1 MTGDFTFGFSTEFDV
16 TVRHERAADL
26 DAIRE
31 VNDRAFEG
39 TLEGRIVDALRPS
52 GELISLVAT
61 VADRVVGHIAF
72 SPVTVEPSSPTVR
85 FAGLAPMAVLPEF
98 QRHGIGG
105 QLVRAGLDAC
115 RRSGYGAIV
124 VVGHPDYYP
133 RFGFVPAHTRGL
145 KYEAPVPDDV
155 FMVLELVPGAIAG
168 PPGVVRYRPEFSI
181 TE

>member
-1 MTGDFTFGFSTEFDV
+1 MNIMIRPEHAG
-16 TVRHERAADL
+16 DL
-26 DAIRE
+26 DAIRD

-52 GELISLVAT
+52 GEMISLVAT
-61 VADRVVGHIAF
+61 AADHVVGHIAF
-72 SPVTVEPSSPTVR
+72 TPVTVEPSTPAVR
-85 FAGLAPMAVLPEF
+85 VAGLGPMAVLPEF
-98 QRHGIGG
+98 QRRGIGG

-115 RRSGYGAIV
+115 RRSGYGAVV

-155 FMVLELVPGAIAG
+155 FMVLGLEPEAIARVS
-168 PPGVVRYRPEFSI
+168 GVVRYRPEFS
-181 TE
+181 TVE